1 MMLSNLRVGPRMALG
16 FGLLLVLMLLMGGFA
31 SNRVARVQANVLDLS
46 DNWVVSTQQLA
57 AMSEALN
64 LMRRSELQLALGGSA
79 EFMKNEQDRLAK
91 QWQAMPPLL
100 KGYGESLGGDE
111 ETRQFGAF
119 KDALVAYQGSQPR
132 LIELFLGSQ
141 AEEGLKLLRG
151 DSRKQFAVASDAVRK
166 LIEINA
172 TGAKQARADAITSY
186 QAVLWGIWIMAAL
199 AIAVGTVVAWRLT
212 HSVTQPLRRAT
223 SAAAQIAGGDL
234 TADVDSSARDELG
247 ELLRGLARMRDAL
260 HESVSTVRSSADA
273 IAHAS
278 GEVSAGSL
286 DLSSRTEEAAASL
299 EQTAA
304 AMQQI
309 TETAKSN
316 ARAAGEANQMVRG
329 ASGVAERG
337 GTAVGE
343 VVRTMESIQQSS
355 AKIADIIGV
364 IDSIAFQTN
373 ILALN
378 AAVEAARAGEQGRGF
393 AVVAT
398 EVRTLAQRSA
408 QAAREI
414 KTLIS
419 SSVEQVEA
427 GSRQVVRAGETIRE
441 VVQAVGRVTQI
452 IGEISAGVQ
461 AQTRSLDEVNTAV
474 DQLDSMAQQNAA
486 LVEESAAASEALK
499 GQAATLAEVV
509 ARFRLRHA

>member
-1 MMLSNLRVGPRMALG
+1 MLSNLRVGPRMALG
-16 FGLLLVLMLLMGGFA
+16 FGLLLALMLLMGVFA
-31 SNRVARVQANVLDLS
+31 SNRVGRVQDNVLDLS

-57 AMSEALN
+57 GMSEALN
-64 LMRRSELQLALGGSA
+64 LMRRSELQMALGGTP

-100 KGYGESLGGDE
+100 KGYAESLSSDE
-111 ETRQFGAF
+111 ETSQFTAF
-119 KDALVAYQGSQPR
+119 KEALAAYQGSQPR
-132 LIELFLGSQ
+132 LIELFLASQ
-141 AEEGLKLLRG
+141 TEDGLKLLRG
-151 DSRKQFAVASDAVRK
+151 DSRKQFAAASDAVRK

-172 TGAKQARADAITSY
+172 AGAKQARADAVDSY
-186 QAVLWGIWIMAAL
+186 RAVLWGIWSMV
-199 AIAVGTVVAWRLT
+199 AIAMAIGAGVAWGLT

-223 SAAAQIAGGDL
+223 SAAEQIAGGDL
-234 TADVDSSARDELG
+234 TADVDSRARDELG
-247 ELLRGLARMRDAL
+247 DLLRGLGRMRDAL
-260 HESVSTVRSSADA
+260 HESVSTVRASADA

-286 DLSSRTEEAAASL
+286 DLSTRTEQAAASL

-309 TETAKSN
+309 TESAHAN
-316 ARAAGEANQMVRG
+316 ARAAGEANQMADG
-329 ASGVAERG
+329 ASGVAERSG
-337 GTAVGE
+337 AAVGE
-343 VVRTMESIQQSS
+343 VIRTMEGIQQSS
-355 AKIADIIGV
+355 HKIADIIGV
-364 IDSIAFQTN
+364 IDGIAFQTN

-393 AVVAT
+393 AVVAA

-419 SSVEQVEA
+419 GSVEQVEA
-427 GSRQVVRAGETIRE
+427 GSRQVAQAGETIRE
-441 VVQAVGRVTQI
+441 VVAAVGRVNQI
-452 IGEISAGVQ
+452 IGEISTGVQ
-461 AQTRSLDEVNTAV
+461 TQTQSLGEVNTAV
-474 DQLDSMAQQNAA
+474 GQLDSMTQQNAA

-509 ARFRLRHA
+509 SRFRLHRI